1 MNSNELLSDKTFA
14 FAVRVLV
21 LQKNMSEENKTNE
34 IAREFVRAGTVQ
46 GAIVR
51 EVNYA
56 QNFEEAIDV
65 LKRTQKEV
73 IDTRYWLNLLLF
85 SEIISE
91 EEFNSI
97 DKDAQN
103 ILSLITKVILTQ
115 QNRNAYNDN

>member
-34 IAREFVRAGTVQ
+34 ITREFVRAGTVQ

-56 QNFEEAIDV
+56 QSFEDAIDI

-73 IDTRYWLNLLLF
+73 IDTRYWLDLLLF
-85 SEIISE
+85 SEMISE
-91 EEFNSI
+91 DEFNSI

-103 ILSLITKVILTQ
+103 ILSLITKVMLTQ
-115 QNRNAYNDN
+115 QNRNSYNDN